1 MPTMLICGDLI
12 FNTFVKIRSLEGELS
27 LNKMQLLRNVNV
39 GLKRLKV
46 RYNAFMI

>member
-1 MPTMLICGDLI
+1 MPTILICGEII
-12 FNTFVKIRSLEGELS
+12 FNRLAKICSLEGKLS

>member
-1 MPTMLICGDLI
+1 MLTIWKTI
-12 FNTFVKIRSLEGELS
+12 FNRLAKIRSLEGQLS